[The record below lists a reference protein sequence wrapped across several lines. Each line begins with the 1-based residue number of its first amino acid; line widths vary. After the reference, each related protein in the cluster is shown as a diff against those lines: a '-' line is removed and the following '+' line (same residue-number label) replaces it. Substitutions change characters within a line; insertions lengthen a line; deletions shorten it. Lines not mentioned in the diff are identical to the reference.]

1 MTSIPPRVDP
11 KVRGTKGNWLRS
23 VLYSTASLIRQL
35 WWLAPIGAMGLIF
48 WVFYQGYFP
57 LKGKDIAER
66 GQFGDSFGV
75 LNSLFT
81 GLGFGGLV
89 VTLLIQQRQLRHQ
102 ESEIKLQR
110 ESEQTAHYEGTL
122 HRLIELYSTTLSEVS
137 SPKGNLRSRAV
148 LRGSTARAFEAVKS
162 ERVHLIPLKMQE
174 RYNAK
179 KLTPE
184 DEVFLDYLYFRN
196 FKILAFEID
205 RQGRLVETLKV
216 LLRHLVYAVPPHVSI
231 KPYCDLVGSQL
242 THVEISY
249 FYLVALTFKDEGELR
264 DLLLKSGL
272 LERAAY
278 VQRLRI
284 HDYMYEQFWA
294 VNVRSFKEPQLLP
307 MNNKRIDA
315 AVRAHRKR
323 LGDKP
328 DAGLKGY
335 TSPRTRQN
343 RGGDSASP
351 S

>member
-1 MTSIPPRVDP
+1 MFETKRKWWRSAFSSIA
-11 KVRGTKGNWLRS
+11 S
-23 VLYSTASLIRQL
+23 VIRQL
-35 WWLAPIGAMGLIF
+35 WWLAPIAAMGLIF

-57 LKGKDIAER
+57 LKGKDITER

-122 HRLIELYSTTLSEVS
+122 HRLIELYATTLGEVS
-137 SPKGNLRSRAV
+137 SRNEGLRSRAV
-148 LRGSTARAFEAVKS
+148 LRGSTARAFEAVKR
-162 ERVHLIPLKMQE
+162 EKAHLVPLKMQE

-179 KLTPE
+179 KLNSE
-184 DEVFLDYLYFRN
+184 DEMFLDYLYFRN

-216 LLRHLVYAVPPHVSI
+216 LLRHLVYAVPPHVPT
-231 KPYCDLVGSQL
+231 KAYCDLVGSQL
-242 THVEISY
+242 THVEVSY
-249 FYLVALTFKDEGELR
+249 FYLVALTFKDEGEFR

-272 LERAAY
+272 LEKAAY

-284 HDYMYEQFWA
+284 HDYMYEQFWG

-307 MNNKRIDA
+307 MSDKRIDA

-323 LGDKP
+323 SGDKS
-328 DAGLKGY
+328 AVGLKGY
-335 TSPRTRQN
+335 TSPRTLQHP
-343 RGGDSASP
+343 DDDPVAAS
-351 S
+351 

>member
-1 MTSIPPRVDP
+1 MLEAKWNSWRSALSSIVA
-11 KVRGTKGNWLRS
+11 V
-23 VLYSTASLIRQL
+23 IRQL
-35 WWLAPIGAMGLIF
+35 WWLAPIAAMGLIF

-122 HRLIELYSTTLSEVS
+122 HRLIALYATTLGEVS
-137 SPKGNLRSRAV
+137 SPKGDLRSRAV
-148 LRGSTARAFEAVKS
+148 LRGSTARAFEAIKR
-162 ERVHLIPLKMQE
+162 EKAHLVPLKMQE
-174 RYNAK
+174 RYSAK
-179 KLTPE
+179 KLTSE
-184 DEVFLDYLYFRN
+184 DELFLDYLYFRN

-216 LLRHLVYAVPPHVSI
+216 LLRHLVYAVPPHVPVKS
-231 KPYCDLVGSQL
+231 YCELVGSQL
-242 THVEISY
+242 THVEVSY
-249 FYLVALTFKDEGELR
+249 FFLVALTFKDEGELR
-264 DLLLKSGL
+264 DLVLKSGL

-284 HDYMYEQFWA
+284 HDYMYEQFWG

-307 MNNKRIDA
+307 MSDKRIDA
-315 AVRAHRKR
+315 AVRAHRKKM
-323 LGDKP
+323 GTKS
-328 DAGLKGY
+328 AAELKGY

-343 RGGDSASP
+343 LDDNPVSAS
-351 S
+351 